1 MNQGPLGE
9 TSITNLRKVRGLLLQ
24 SEQLSKA
31 LVPIAMWNDSTSAL
45 ETSRGAEWA
54 AMNHLSPF
62 TLIITDF
69 LGILYENNTLHFCK
83 ECFS

>member
-1 MNQGPLGE
+1 M
-9 TSITNLRKVRGLLLQ
+9 Q

-31 LVPIAMWNDSTSAL
+31 LVPIALWNDSTSAS
-45 ETSRGAEWA
+45 ETSLGAEWA

-62 TLIITDF
+62 THVITDH
-69 LGILYENNTLHFCK
+69 LGILRENNTLNFCK